1 MPVLSISERAFL
13 TGCRIG
19 HLATADCAA
28 VPHLVPVCF
37 VLTADRIYSAV
48 DEKPKRTSLLKRLA
62 NISENPQVAFLADRY
77 REDWARLSWVMVHGR
92 ASIVSSGTAFDEA
105 QTLLKKRYRQYSSMK
120 LSPVIEIEIVRV
132 RSWGSLDP

>member
-1 MPVLSISERAFL
+1 M

-48 DEKPKRTSLLKRLA
+48 DEKPKRTGLLKRLA

-77 REDWARLSWVMVHGR
+77 REDWARLGWVMVQGR
-92 ASIVSSGTAFDEA
+92 ASIVSSGMRFDEA
-105 QTLLKKRYRQYSSMK
+105 QTLLKKRYRQYSSMR
-120 LSPVIEIEIVRV
+120 LSPVIEIEIARV